1 MAAVSRVPVDAT
13 AVVILNALDATRNA
27 LGVITHAYLHAKAY
41 AKPHVI
47 LDAPK
52 DVIAYVNLG
61 VHPDVP
67 THVVPSVHDSA
78 LVSAIIHALALVLV
92 IVQAHLWHIR
102 SLNRV

>member
-1 MAAVSRVPVDAT
+1 MDAK

-52 DVIAYVNLG
+52 GVIAYVNLG

-67 THVVPSVHDSA
+67 THVVPSVHA
-78 LVSAIIHALALVLV
+78 NAPVSAIIHASVHARET
-92 IVQAHLWHIR
+92 VQVHLWRIQYT
-102 SLNRV
+102 NQV